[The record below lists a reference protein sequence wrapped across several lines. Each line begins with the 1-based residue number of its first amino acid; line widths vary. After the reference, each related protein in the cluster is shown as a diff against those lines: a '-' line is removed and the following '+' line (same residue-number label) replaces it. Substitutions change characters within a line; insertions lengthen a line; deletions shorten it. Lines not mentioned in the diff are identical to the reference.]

1 MKTVAED
8 SSVAAAERATPETD
22 AVWADKSRNILTHSQ
37 SLELQR
43 DEAREESD
51 TALAKLDML
60 EQSIADLSHPNMR
73 MLLADLE
80 AERVARKALTKALM
94 ICIRYADSSS
104 DTEQAHAALALA
116 AKLQ

>member
-1 MKTVAED
+1 MSDRE
-8 SSVAAAERATPETD
+8 TPETD

-37 SLELQR
+37 NLERQR
-43 DEAREESD
+43 DEAVAERD
-51 TALAKLDML
+51 
-60 EQSIADLSHPNMR
+60 
-73 MLLADLE
+73 

-94 ICIRYADSSS
+94 ICIRYADSSA